1 MASPP
6 PRDRGMRMTYRAST
20 TDRTRELL
28 KYLAIGALAFQ
39 MVHLIEHVA
48 QLGYWIAHPLEA
60 PWLTPWAIE
69 GRDALAADGNLALG
83 NELLHLVGNL
93 VFLGGLLAL
102 VFYCRRRELEA
113 SSPLRLAMVIQG
125 IHVAEHL
132 VLTVTTAVWG
142 KAAGLSTFFG
152 LVSGPVMTS
161 YRVWF
166 HFLINIVAT
175 WFAARALMVL
185 LSRGLLIEPMR
196 PREQRPTMSGS

>member
-1 MASPP
+1 MP
-6 PRDRGMRMTYRAST
+6 GEAST
-20 TDRTRELL
+20 MSHVDQLL
-28 KYLAIGALAFQ
+28 KYLVVSALAFQ

-48 QLGYWIAHPLEA
+48 QLGFWIARPSAA

-93 VFLGGLLAL
+93 IFLAGLLAL
-102 VFYCRRRELEA
+102 VLYCHRQARETP
-113 SSPLRLAMVIQG
+113 SPLRVAMMVQG

-132 VLTVTTAVWG
+132 ALTATTAAWG

-166 HFLINIVAT
+166 HFLINLVAT
-175 WFAARALMVL
+175 WFAARAVMVL
-185 LSRGLLIEPMR
+185 YSRGLLVDRMPVVENGP
-196 PREQRPTMSGS
+196 P